1 MQLTKS
7 EAFSRE
13 YLYIHF
19 ITKYQKK
26 HNNSSYPIS
35 LVFLPFVEKQAL
47 LLENLT
53 MEVRYYVALADPL
66 FFFVCGCVCVCV
78 CVCVWKWG
86 RFSNSRGLLPGCSVC
101 HKRGYEPE
109 KKITRAFRP
118 LNHPSYCNISY
129 DVSRCCLKHV
139 SKYNKL
145 EFNQCLT
152 FLFFNIIW
160 PKNSNLSMGEG
171 NHV

>member
-1 MQLTKS
+1 MLVMQLTKS

-66 FFFVCGCVCVCV
+66 FFFVWVCVCVCV
-78 CVCVWKWG
+78 CVCGSEVDLVIREDCYPAAVYATKG
-86 RFSNSRGLLPGCSVC
+86 DMSQRRKSR
-101 HKRGYEPE
+101 E
-109 KKITRAFRP
+109 
-118 LNHPSYCNISY
+118 
-129 DVSRCCLKHV
+129 
-139 SKYNKL
+139 
-145 EFNQCLT
+145 
-152 FLFFNIIW
+152 
-160 PKNSNLSMGEG
+160 LSG
-171 NHV
+171 H